1 MKRFHHIGLPAPDQY
16 TSIPGESFVHATRTW
31 VTNPDIHRLR
41 LEWLR
46 YEPDSI
52 VDPAFQLA
60 PHICYEV
67 DALAPYLGAA
77 HILVGPI
84 DVGEPAFGRAI
95 FIHEDGIAVEYLQI
109 YPGRR
114 WFDDEIEAPT
124 SQH

>member
-1 MKRFHHIGLPAPDQY
+1 
-16 TSIPGESFVHATRTW
+16 W
-31 VTNPDIHRLR
+31 VTNPDKHSLQ

-46 YEPDSI
+46 YEPDTT

-67 DALAPYLGAA
+67 DDLTPYLGAEN
-77 HILVGPI
+77 ITVGPI

-95 FIHEDGIAVEYLQI
+95 FIQEDGIAVEYLQI

-114 WFDDEIEAPT
+114 WFDDVIDAST
-124 SQH
+124 AQH